1 MNQIYQDCCELWNK
15 IESASVNPTY
25 ILTMGDGTAF
35 YKTPNLTK
43 QERLDE
49 ATKMFF
55 GTVPS
60 SNRNQMFVFKK
71 NPNQFIV
78 LDLYFM
84 RHRRARSLHGWSK
97 NITEYNY
104 RNHSIYT
111 SAIPSSIEDLVDTC
125 KNTTY
130 VNSTSNVDY
139 KVASSIFTVHQRM
152 FGDM

>member
-1 MNQIYQDCCELWNK
+1 MNQIYQDCCELWK
-15 IESASVNPTY
+15 QLDPGI
-25 ILTMGDGTAF
+25 ILTMGDGGAF

-60 SNRNQMFVFKK
+60 SHRNQMFVFKK
-71 NPNQFIV
+71 GTGQFIV

-84 RHRRARSLHGWSK
+84 KHRRARALHGWSK
-97 NITEYNY
+97 TITEYNY

-111 SAIPSSIEDLVDTC
+111 SAIPTSIEDLVDTF

-130 VNSTSNVDY
+130 VHSTSNVDY